1 VYSSPNGGAFVPRG
15 LGEILAES
23 GDLTFRRL
31 QRASEWRR
39 VHGGTIDRALLETG
53 AVREETLLDALCR
66 LTGLPSVSRERLSS
80 ASREAVEALPV
91 DARRRLRALP
101 FDRRG
106 DVLHVAVVDPG
117 NPVLETGLVAS
128 TGCDVRLY
136 VTAEPILEDVLA
148 RWEAA
153 SPAGPD
159 EPRPPEDARAAIEKP
174 SAAPAE
180 AAAPAP
186 PRPAETDP
194 FGRLARALL
203 VDALDEGAE
212 AVEIGAEGRGAVVRS
227 YAGGAVLSSRPV
239 PAPVLDP
246 LFAWLVERSRPAAP
260 LDEGGLLL
268 ERAHRRVRV
277 LVTATGDGT
286 AWLVLRN
293 EGPPPG
299 APAEN
304 EICLH
309 EAADGDVFCPSCGA
323 PV

>member
-1 VYSSPNGGAFVPRG
+1 MPRG

-31 QRASEWRR
+31 RRASEWRR

-53 AVREETLLDALCR
+53 AVSEETLLDALSR
-66 LTGLPSVSRERLSS
+66 LTGLPSVSRERLDS
-80 ASREAVEALPV
+80 ASREAVEALPA

-106 DVLHVAVVDPG
+106 DILHVAVVDPG

-136 VTAEPILEDVLA
+136 VTAEPILEDLLA

-153 SPAGPD
+153 SPAGPE
-159 EPRPPEDARAAIEKP
+159 EPRRPEDARAPVEKP
-174 SAAPAE
+174 SAAAAA

-186 PRPAETDP
+186 PRAAETDP

-212 AVEIGAEGRGAVVRS
+212 AVEIGSEARGAVVRS
-227 YAGGAVLSSRPV
+227 YAAGAVLSTRPIA
-239 PAPVLDP
+239 APILAP

-260 LDEGGLLL
+260 LDEGGILL

-286 AWLVLRN
+286 AWLVLKH
-293 EGPPPG
+293 EGPSPE
-299 APAEN
+299 AHAEN
-304 EICLH
+304 EVCLH
-309 EAADGDVFCPSCGA
+309 EAAEGDVFCPACGA

>member
-1 VYSSPNGGAFVPRG
+1 MPRG

-31 QRASEWRR
+31 RRASEWRR

-66 LTGLPSVSRERLSS
+66 LTGLPSVSRERLTA
-80 ASREAVEALPV
+80 ASREAVEALPA

-148 RWEAA
+148 RWEDSVPAA
-153 SPAGPD
+153 PDGGDLPCPPAEQVVAPTVGD
-159 EPRPPEDARAAIEKP
+159 RPCAAT
-174 SAAPAE
+174 AAPATTTSSSHSV
-180 AAAPAP
+180 
-186 PRPAETDP
+186 ETDP

-212 AVEIGAEGRGAVVRS
+212 AVEIGVEGRGAVVRS
-227 YAGGAVLSSRPV
+227 YAGGTILSSKPI
-239 PAPVLDP
+239 PAPVLNP
-246 LFAWLVERSRPAAP
+246 LFAWLVERSRPAGP

-277 LVTATGDGT
+277 QVRSTGDGT
-286 AWLVLRN
+286 AWLVLRT
-293 EGPPPG
+293 EAAPPP

-309 EAADGDVFCPSCGA
+309 EAANGDVFCPVCGA

>member
-1 VYSSPNGGAFVPRG
+1 MPRG

-31 QRASEWRR
+31 RRASEWRR

-53 AVREETLLDALCR
+53 AVPEETLLDALCR
-66 LTGLPSVSRERLSS
+66 LTGLPSVSRERLAA

-106 DVLHVAVVDPG
+106 EVLHVAVVDPG

-136 VTAEPILEDVLA
+136 VTAEPILEDLLA

-159 EPRPPEDARAAIEKP
+159 EPRRPEGARVPLEKP
-174 SAAPAE
+174 SATAAA

-186 PRPAETDP
+186 APPP
-194 FGRLARALL
+194 K
-203 VDALDEGAE
+203 
-212 AVEIGAEGRGAVVRS
+212 RGANRGGPRGSGGGRAPPRRTRS
-227 YAGGAVLSSRPV
+227 GASHGRSSSTPSTKG
-239 PAPVLDP
+239 PK
-246 LFAWLVERSRPAAP
+246 RSRSAR
-260 LDEGGLLL
+260 
-268 ERAHRRVRV
+268 RAGV
-277 LVTATGDGT
+277 
-286 AWLVLRN
+286 
-293 EGPPPG
+293 
-299 APAEN
+299 
-304 EICLH
+304 
-309 EAADGDVFCPSCGA
+309 PS
-323 PV
+323 

>member
-1 VYSSPNGGAFVPRG
+1 MPRG

-31 QRASEWRR
+31 RRASEWRR

-53 AVREETLLDALCR
+53 AVSEETLLDALSR
-66 LTGLPSVSRERLSS
+66 LTGIPSVSRERLDS
-80 ASREAVEALPV
+80 ASREAVEALPA

-128 TGCDVRLY
+128 TGCDVRLH
-136 VTAEPILEDVLA
+136 VTAEPILEDLLA
-148 RWEAA
+148 RWETTVPAKPVVP
-153 SPAGPD
+153 SRPVERPPAGP
-159 EPRPPEDARAAIEKP
+159 
-174 SAAPAE
+174 APAK
-180 AAAPAP
+180 A
-186 PRPAETDP
+186 RPLETDP

-212 AVEIGAEGRGAVVRS
+212 AVEIGSEARGAVVRS
-227 YAGGAVLSSRPV
+227 YAAGAVLSTRPIA
-239 PAPVLDP
+239 APILGP

-260 LDEGGLLL
+260 LDEGGILL

-286 AWLVLRN
+286 AWLVLKH
-293 EGPPPG
+293 EGPSPE
-299 APAEN
+299 AHAEN
-304 EICLH
+304 EVCLH
-309 EAADGDVFCPSCGA
+309 EAADGDVFCPACGA

>member
-1 VYSSPNGGAFVPRG
+1 MPRG

-31 QRASEWRR
+31 RRASEWRR

-66 LTGLPSVSRERLSS
+66 LTGLPSVSRERLAA
-80 ASREAVEALPV
+80 ASREAVEALPA

-106 DVLHVAVVDPG
+106 EVLHVAVVDPG

-136 VTAEPILEDVLA
+136 VTAEPILEDLLA

-153 SPAGPD
+153 SPAGPGA
-159 EPRPPEDARAAIEKP
+159 PRQAVDARAPVEKP
-174 SAAPAE
+174 RAAAAA

-186 PRPAETDP
+186 ARPAETDP

-227 YAGGAVLSSRPV
+227 YAGGAVLSSRPI

-246 LFAWLVERSRPAAP
+246 LFAWLVERSRPAGP

-277 LVTATGDGT
+277 QVSSTGDGT
-286 AWLVLRN
+286 AWLVLKA
-293 EGPPPG
+293 EAAPQP
-299 APAEN
+299 APAGN

-309 EAADGDVFCPSCGA
+309 EAADGDVFCPACGA
-323 PV
+323 PL